1 MLISYK
7 WLKSYVPDLPE
18 PDKLVDVFTFH
29 LCEVEG
35 VEKKEDDTIFDLNIL
50 PDRAH
55 DLLSYRGIA
64 KDLAGILNIE
74 YKNIEYKIR
83 AGEATKLSIKVESKN
98 CRRYMA
104 RIIRKIKI
112 LPSPD
117 WMKNYLL
124 SMNQRS
130 INNLVDATN
139 IVMFDRGNPIHVFD
153 LDKVEGSIIIRQ
165 AKEGE
170 KMTTLDNKEVK
181 LSPLNMVIADEKNIL
196 ALSGIKGGKV
206 AEVTEDTKNI
216 IIEVANFD
224 PTNIR
229 KTSKEI
235 NIYTDAVKRFEN
247 DLSPEIVSVSMNDMS
262 ALVLEMCKDATL
274 EEVVDIYTKKQEKN
288 KLSFNIK
295 RISKR
300 LGLDISVAT
309 VEDILKRYG
318 VLYKNT
324 DDDFEIVVEDMRID
338 LKTEEDMSEE
348 IIRILGYEKLKEE
361 LPKINWNS
369 KTNEVYSKI
378 FWARNKLLND
388 EYSEVMTYSF
398 RDKGE
403 VEVLASASDKKFL
416 RTNLSDGL
424 KESFKLNQL
433 NMPLLG
439 MSEIKIF
446 EIGTV
451 FKKNG
456 EKIHVAYVDK
466 KNVVEVSL
474 DEFCKSYQGEPLVDL
489 SAKSYQLKANFKP
502 WSIYPFI
509 SRDVAVWVPN
519 VVESYQ
525 VYKVIKENA
534 GDLLVRDPYLFD
546 SFTKPASTAGGD
558 GKTSYA
564 FRLVFQSY
572 DRTLKDEEVNEIIAK
587 ISYKISKNSSW
598 EIR

>member
-196 ALSGIKGGKV
+196 ALSEIKGGKV

>member
-247 DLSPEIVSVSMNDMS
+247 DLS
-262 ALVLEMCKDATL
+262 T
-274 EEVVDIYTKKQEKN
+274 
-288 KLSFNIK
+288 
-295 RISKR
+295 
-300 LGLDISVAT
+300 
-309 VEDILKRYG
+309 
-318 VLYKNT
+318 
-324 DDDFEIVVEDMRID
+324 
-338 LKTEEDMSEE
+338 
-348 IIRILGYEKLKEE
+348 
-361 LPKINWNS
+361 
-369 KTNEVYSKI
+369 
-378 FWARNKLLND
+378 
-388 EYSEVMTYSF
+388 
-398 RDKGE
+398 
-403 VEVLASASDKKFL
+403 
-416 RTNLSDGL
+416 
-424 KESFKLNQL
+424 
-433 NMPLLG
+433 
-439 MSEIKIF
+439 
-446 EIGTV
+446 
-451 FKKNG
+451 
-456 EKIHVAYVDK
+456 
-466 KNVVEVSL
+466 
-474 DEFCKSYQGEPLVDL
+474 
-489 SAKSYQLKANFKP
+489 
-502 WSIYPFI
+502 
-509 SRDVAVWVPN
+509 
-519 VVESYQ
+519 
-525 VYKVIKENA
+525 
-534 GDLLVRDPYLFD
+534 
-546 SFTKPASTAGGD
+546 
-558 GKTSYA
+558 
-564 FRLVFQSY
+564 
-572 DRTLKDEEVNEIIAK
+572 
-587 ISYKISKNSSW
+587 
-598 EIR
+598 

>member
-196 ALSGIKGGKV
+196 ALAGIKGGKV